1 MTNPLLYATLC
12 AKCFKY
18 IIILRILLWQ
28 MYSYYCCFNA
38 EEIKKKKNT
47 DAACC
52 LKVWLEDNRV
62 LLVTELGQQDYLA
75 PIWSLTSSE
84 KLLITLQCETGN
96 FLAIRKGTLE
106 KKSFALFFS
115 RNMSEGNAFSE
126 VLIITKRKK
135 QEFWK
140 LKWKLEIHF
149 FCWNSFGA
157 Q

>member
-1 MTNPLLYATLC
+1 MPHSVLSALNILLYLEYYYDRC
-12 AKCFKY
+12 IL
-18 IIILRILLWQ
+18 IIAVLMLRKLKL
-28 MYSYYCCFNA
+28 
-38 EEIKKKKNT
+38 KKKNT

-52 LKVWLEDNRV
+52 LKVWLGDNRV

-126 VLIITKRKK
+126 VLIITRRKK